1 MMIPQLLFAMSP
13 DGKEAVCSVAL
24 VPTFDPV
31 SPQDVFKLA
40 KDEKP
45 ESTKLSDG
53 KEFHFIFL
61 VDRSGSMSGSG
72 IKVAR
77 DALILFIRSLPE
89 GCDFSVI
96 SFGTK
101 FASLDNNRPFVT
113 YDNESKT

>member
-13 DGKEAVCSVAL
+13 DEKEAVCSVAL

-31 SPQDVFKLA
+31 APQDIFKLA

-61 VDRSGSMSGSG
+61 VDRSGSMGMNNRMP
-72 IKVAR
+72 IAR
-77 DALILFIRSLPE
+77 DALTLFMRSLPE
-89 GCDFSVI
+89 GSTFSVI
-96 SFGTK
+96 SFGTSH
-101 FASLDNNRPFVT
+101 APHSNVAPF
-113 YDNESKT
+113 